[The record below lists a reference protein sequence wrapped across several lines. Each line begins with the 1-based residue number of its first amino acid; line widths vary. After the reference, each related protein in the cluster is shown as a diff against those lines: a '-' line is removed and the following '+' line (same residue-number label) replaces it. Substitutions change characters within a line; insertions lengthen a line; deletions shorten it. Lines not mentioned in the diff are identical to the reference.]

1 MKPLRIQLR
10 SADCDLV
17 KIKLSKKALIHEIN
31 CTNLAKFSKRLG
43 NDIKL
48 NNRIP
53 IKIPP
58 MTRKTPLITF
68 YNFDDIIPDRRLTV
82 DRQI

>member
-17 KIKLSKKALIHEIN
+17 KIKLAKKVLIHEIN

-43 NDIKL
+43 NNIKL

-53 IKIPP
+53 IKIHPT
-58 MTRKTPLITF
+58 TRKTPLISF
-68 YNFDDIIPDRRLTV
+68 
-82 DRQI
+82 

>member
-17 KIKLSKKALIHEIN
+17 KIKLSKKVLIHEIN

-53 IKIPP
+53 IKN
-58 MTRKTPLITF
+58 TP
-68 YNFDDIIPDRRLTV
+68 DDKKNPV
-82 DRQI
+82 DYFLQFR